1 MRTAKAAGVN
11 VTAEAPPHHLFP
23 TEDDITTE
31 YETYLKVN
39 PPLRTSE
46 DAAAL
51 AAGVADG
58 TIDVIATDHAPH
70 AAHEKDLEFDP
81 EGTTPVDR
89 DHLASK
95 SANSGF
101 WGRTLALADTLP
113 AGAWVKVGM
122 VLFYAAGPRIV
133 SQLKARGF
141 RVFLDLK
148 LHDIPH
154 QVRQASAVL
163 GGLGADM
170 VRAAR
175 EGLTSAGA
183 TSTAILAVTVLT
195 SMDEV
200 TLTSIGVARD
210 LPAQVDGLARASWA
224 AGADGVVCSPLEAP
238 HLRGALGAQA
248 FIVTPGVRPPGA
260 QLGDQ
265 SRVATPAAAVAG
277 GASHVVVGRPI
288 TAAEDSAG
296 AFAAIAADID
306 SVL

>member
-1 MRTAKAAGVN
+1 MNELTPGGERVI
-11 VTAEAPPHHLFP
+11 V
-23 TEDDITTE
+23 
-31 YETYLKVN
+31 
-39 PPLRTSE
+39 
-46 DAAAL
+46 AL
-51 AAGVADG
+51 
-58 TIDVIATDHAPH
+58 
-70 AAHEKDLEFDP
+70 DLP
-81 EGTTPVDR
+81 EGE
-89 DHLASK
+89 A
-95 SANSGF
+95 
-101 WGRTLALADTLP
+101 LALAETLP

-122 VLFYAAGPRIV
+122 TLFYAAGPRIV

-163 GGLGADM
+163 GGLGADLLTVHAAGGADM

-195 SMDEV
+195 SMDEA
-200 TLTSIGVARD
+200 TLTSIGVARG
-210 LPAQVDGLARASWA
+210 LPAQVDALARASCA

-248 FIVTPGVRPPGA
+248 LIVTPGIRPPGA

-265 SRVATPAAAVAG
+265 SRVATPTAAVAG

-288 TAAEDSAG
+288 TAAEDPVG